1 MAVEDK
7 KVPSGQG
14 NEFWPSLFDPLRDFG
29 HAVSNFF
36 SPSADASNSDDTY
49 EISMEL
55 PGVDEKDID
64 ISVHDNVLTV
74 MGEKKF
80 EQEKKEKNYYFSER
94 RYGSFQRSFRLP
106 PGIQQNDIAARFNN
120 GVLTVTIPKM
130 LEQEPSRQK
139 IEIRKD

>member
-7 KVPSGQG
+7 KVPGAQG
-14 NEFWPSLFDPLRDFG
+14 SHFWPNVFDPLRDFG

-36 SPSADASNSDDTY
+36 SPSADASNSKDTY

-55 PGVDEKDID
+55 PGVEEKDID
-64 ISVHDNVLTV
+64 ISIHDNVLTI

-80 EQEKKEKNYYFSER
+80 EQEKKEKDYYFSER

-106 PGIQQNDIAARFNN
+106 PGIQQNDIDAHFKN
-120 GVLTVTIPKM
+120 GVLTVKIPKM
-130 LEQEPSRQK
+130 LEQEPERQK
-139 IEIRKD
+139 IDIRTE

>member
-1 MAVEDK
+1 M
-7 KVPSGQG
+7 SQG
-14 NEFWPSLFDPLRDFG
+14 NKQGPGAQSSHFWPNLFDPLRDFG

-36 SPSADASNSDDTY
+36 SPSADASNSKETY
-49 EISMEL
+49 EVSMEL
-55 PGVDEKDID
+55 PGVEEKDID
-64 ISVHDNVLTV
+64 ISIHDNVLTI

-80 EQEKKEKNYYFSER
+80 ETEKKEKDYYFSER

-106 PGIQQNDIAARFNN
+106 PGIQQDDIQARFTN

-130 LEQEPSRQK
+130 LEQEPARQK